1 MVSLLL
7 LVQYPFRLVCVGVQA
22 DSPAAQC
29 ALNARS
35 PAEDVVCRVELS
47 TAVMSSFEKRAV
59 HFCK

>member
-1 MVSLLL
+1 MISLLL
-7 LVQYPFRLVCVGVQA
+7 LVQYPLRLVCVGVQA

-29 ALNARS
+29 ALNA